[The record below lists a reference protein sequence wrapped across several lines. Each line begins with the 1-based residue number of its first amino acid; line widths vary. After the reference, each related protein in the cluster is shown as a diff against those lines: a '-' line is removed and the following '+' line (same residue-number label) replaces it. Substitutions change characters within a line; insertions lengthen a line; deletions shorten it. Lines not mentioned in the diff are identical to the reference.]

1 MYSRFFAMA
10 VMAMLAA
17 CGQSESGN
25 APESGSLSLAQYE
38 PFEGFLDLY
47 WDADGGRLL
56 IKVEELDAPLL
67 YQSSMARGVGSNDL
81 GLDRGQLAAGRVV
94 RFLRSGPKILLVE
107 DNLSYRAVSDDADE
121 RQAVAESFGRSVI
134 WGFEVADEANGAL
147 LLDATAFFTRD
158 AVGLAARLERAGEGS
173 YAVDASRSAIYLPR
187 TKAFPDNSEIEA
199 IVTYAGDPAGPYLQT
214 VVPDASLVTVH
225 LHHSFIR
232 LPDDGYVPLPY
243 NPRAGVIGFNY
254 ASGAF
259 ADYATPIGDELNVRY
274 GRRHRLEKVN
284 PAAEVSEAV
293 EPIIYYLDR
302 GAPEP
307 VRSALLD
314 GASWWNQAFEA
325 AGYKDAFQ
333 VKLLPE
339 DADPMDVRY
348 NVIQWVH
355 RSTRGWSYGASI
367 LDPRTG
373 EILKGHVSLGSLRVR
388 QDYLIAEGLLAPYDD
403 ETVPPE
409 MLEMSL
415 ARIRQLSAH
424 EVGHTIGFEHNFAAS
439 TQDRASVMDYP
450 VPLIKFD
457 TDGEFDLSDAY
468 DDAIGSWDK
477 RTVLYSYQDF
487 ADDVDATAARREIL
501 DQTLALGYAFVADGD
516 SRSISSAHPDGNL
529 WDNGNDSIAE
539 LEHLL
544 SVRAYA
550 LQRFSERNI
559 RFDRPLATIE
569 EVLVPIY
576 LLHRFQIQAVGKLI
590 GGSDYTYAQRGD
602 GQVAVE
608 AVAADR
614 QQQAI
619 DALVATLAP
628 DVLQL
633 PEGLAEKIPP
643 RPPGYPK
650 LRETFSSATGTVFD
664 PLAPAASAAVLT
676 MEVLFEPT
684 RAARMQRSA
693 APGFDTVIDGLL
705 AATWYA
711 DNLSGEA
718 AAIQRQTS
726 MIVLQRMLQLAVN
739 GGADAAVRATTLDAV
754 NQLDEW
760 LAGQPMDDRTMRG
773 HYSLARY
780 QIDRMRS
787 DPVSVEALLSVAPPP
802 GGPIG

>member
-1 MYSRFFAMA
+1 MGIKQLNDR
-10 VMAMLAA
+10 
-17 CGQSESGN
+17 
-25 APESGSLSLAQYE
+25 PSGSENS
-38 PFEGFLDLY
+38 
-47 WDADGGRLL
+47 
-56 IKVEELDAPLL
+56 
-67 YQSSMARGVGSNDL
+67 
-81 GLDRGQLAAGRVV
+81 
-94 RFLRSGPKILLVE
+94 
-107 DNLSYRAVSDDADE
+107 AVSM
-121 RQAVAESFGRSVI
+121 
-134 WGFEVADEANGAL
+134 
-147 LLDATAFFTRD
+147 
-158 AVGLAARLERAGEGS
+158 
-173 YAVDASRSAIYLPR
+173 
-187 TKAFPDNSEIEA
+187 
-199 IVTYAGDPAGPYLQT
+199 
-214 VVPDASLVTVH
+214 
-225 LHHSFIR
+225 
-232 LPDDGYVPLPY
+232 
-243 NPRAGVIGFNY
+243 
-254 ASGAF
+254 
-259 ADYATPIGDELNVRY
+259 
-274 GRRHRLEKVN
+274 
-284 PAAEVSEAV
+284 
-293 EPIIYYLDR
+293 
-302 GAPEP
+302 
-307 VRSALLD
+307 
-314 GASWWNQAFEA
+314 
-325 AGYKDAFQ
+325 
-333 VKLLPE
+333 LPE

-355 RSTRGWSYGASI
+355 RSTRGWSYGDSI

-457 TDGEFDLSDAY
+457 ADGELDLSDAY
-468 DDAIGSWDK
+468 GDGIGAWDK

-516 SRSISSAHPDGNL
+516 SRSISSAHPNGNL
-529 WDNGNDSIAE
+529 WDNGKDSVAE

-544 SVRAYA
+544 SVRAHA

-590 GGSDYTYAQRGD
+590 GGSNFNYAQRGD

-619 DALVATLAP
+619 DAVIATLAP

-650 LRETFSSATGTVFD
+650 SRETFNSATGAVFD

-676 MEVLFEPT
+676 MDVLFAPT
-684 RAARMQRSA
+684 RAARMQRSS
-693 APGFDTVIDGLL
+693 APGFGAVIDGLL

-739 GGADAAVRATTLDAV
+739 GGTDAAVRATTLDAV

-760 LAGQPMDDRTMRG
+760 LAGRSVDDRTLRG

-780 QIDRMRS
+780 QIDRMRT
-787 DPVSVEALLSVAPPP
+787 DPASVEALLSVSPPP